1 MMVRREILQETP
13 VGSMTAVEDGSLD
26 ALGKALFANLEEHWE
41 ISQSLKEL
49 RELKKQN
56 EEAIIIKM
64 EEQQNLE
71 DNELAQTI
79 AKEIEALGEV
89 MSNNEKIEI
98 EMENNL
104 ERNMKEKKQIEEKML
119 VASTQ
124 YASTGNPN
132 KYYDSLEKSFE
143 HLSGDKI
150 LLNDKA
156 EIEKEVTG
164 TRFVYFEPIVPRK
177 NMTLSIFGNFK
188 EIERAKQILKEKL
201 ESLKS
206 VITIFFSFRFNI

>member
-156 EIEKEVTG
+156 EIEKE
-164 TRFVYFEPIVPRK
+164 FID
-177 NMTLSIFGNFK
+177 LH
-188 EIERAKQILKEKL
+188 KEKAEKDNKILQL
-201 ESLKS
+201 EQEINKMRRELAEK
-206 VITIFFSFRFNI
+206 VTIFWE